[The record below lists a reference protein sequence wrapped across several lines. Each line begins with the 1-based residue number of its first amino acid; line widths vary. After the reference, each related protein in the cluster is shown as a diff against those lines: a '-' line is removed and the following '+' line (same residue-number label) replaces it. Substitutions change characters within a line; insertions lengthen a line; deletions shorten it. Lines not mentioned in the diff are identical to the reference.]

1 MVYEWSFF
9 GRFFCGSAHPND
21 TICGHVVST
30 TIQLQLSGSTAFN
43 WIPRYWSMASAD
55 NYPPMGTNVHFL
67 FFFLGIGNL
76 GRWWDVGTLWRF
88 DMAANPQEMANAN
101 Y

>member
-1 MVYEWSFF
+1 MN
-9 GRFFCGSAHPND
+9 G
-21 TICGHVVST
+21 
-30 TIQLQLSGSTAFN
+30 
-43 WIPRYWSMASAD
+43 
-55 NYPPMGTNVHFL
+55 HFL
-67 FFFLGIGNL
+67 VAFFVAVHIQTIPFVDMWLAQRSSCNCLGQLLSIGFLVIGLWQVLTIIHPWAPTSIFCFFFLGIGNL

>member
-1 MVYEWSFF
+1 
-9 GRFFCGSAHPND
+9 
-21 TICGHVVST
+21 
-30 TIQLQLSGSTAFN
+30 
-43 WIPRYWSMASAD
+43 MASAD

>member
-1 MVYEWSFF
+1 MVYKLSFF
-9 GRFFCGSAHPND
+9 GRFFVAVHIQ
-21 TICGHVVST
+21 TIPFVVST